1 MTLKNGAE
9 VRMLNRKQHNK
20 KAVVKEV
27 LQVTEVMVQEGVY
40 TFMSIN
46 EAVAEPVAFRAAPL
60 P

>member
-46 EAVAEPVAFRAAPL
+46 EAVAEPVTFRAAPL